1 VRIDTLRCITWN
13 HSRAFPPLAA
23 TAQRFEELNPG
34 TCITWE
40 KRSLHEF
47 GHADI
52 SALTERF
59 DLLIID
65 HPMLGEVEQTGALHN
80 LKPMLTDEES
90 RDLEE
95 DSIGPS
101 FESYLWNGKLY
112 ALPVDVAAPAA
123 SFRPDLLG
131 SASAELPTK
140 WNDVIT
146 LARRGMVRM
155 PAFPADLFLNFMGMC
170 VSSRSAVAL
179 TPESLFDNEIAVICL
194 EQLRELASMMP
205 HDIYQMNPLALYEQ
219 MSSTNDFAYC
229 PFAYSYNNYS
239 RLHFGTH
246 NVRYADPVALQGC
259 EPMRTI
265 LGGTGIALS
274 ARCKT
279 PETALRYAL
288 FTVGGTIQSTIYSL
302 AGGQGARR
310 SAWRDPL
317 LNQLTD
323 NFFLRTAASIERAYV
338 RPRYHGYIGLQET
351 AGEPIV
357 SYLKSGG
364 SASRTLDEIDRRYR
378 QSLAQ
383 EAAHA

>member
-1 VRIDTLRCITWN
+1 VSTETLSCITWN
-13 HSRAFPPLAA
+13 HSRAFPPLVA
-23 TAQRFEELNPG
+23 TAQRYEELNPDIR
-34 TCITWE
+34 ITWE

-52 SALTERF
+52 SALAERF
-59 DLLIID
+59 DLLVID
-65 HPMLGEVEQTGALHN
+65 HPMLGDVEQTGALHN
-80 LKPMLTDEES
+80 LKPMLTEGER

-101 FESYLWNGKLY
+101 FESYLWKGKLY

-123 SFRPDLLG
+123 SFRPDLLER
-131 SASAELPTK
+131 ASDELPTT

-155 PAFPADLFLNFMGMC
+155 PGFPADLFLNLMGMC

-179 TPESLFDNEIAVICL
+179 TPDSLFDNEIAVICL
-194 EQLRELASMMP
+194 EQLRELATMMP
-205 HDIYQMNPLALYEQ
+205 HNIYQMNPLAIYEQ
-219 MSSTNDFAYC
+219 MSSTDDFAYC
-229 PFAYSYNNYS
+229 PFAFSYNNYS

-246 NVRYADPVALQGC
+246 HIRYADPVALQGRD
-259 EPMRTI
+259 PMRTI
-265 LGGTGIALS
+265 LGGTGIAVS

-279 PETALRYAL
+279 PEVALRYAL
-288 FTVGGTIQSTIYSL
+288 FTVGRTMQSTIYSF
-302 AGGQGARR
+302 AGGQGALR
-310 SAWRDPL
+310 SAWRDPF

-323 NFFLRTAASIERAYV
+323 NFFVRTEASIERAYV
-338 RPRYHGYIGLQET
+338 RPRYRGYVGLQEI
-351 AGEPIV
+351 AGDPIV
-357 SYLKSGG
+357 SYLKAGG

-378 QSLAQ
+378 QSLLQ